1 MIEVQTHIPK
11 TAADVRAAIDEG
23 NHDLRAALEE
33 LELQARWEISL
44 GRRIAENAP
53 TVLTLTFL
61 CGVLL
66 GALTR
71 RNL

>member
-1 MIEVQTHIPK
+1 MIEVHTHIPK
-11 TAADVRAAIDEG
+11 TAADARAAIDES
-23 NHDLRAALEE
+23 NHDLRVALEE
-33 LELQARWEISL
+33 LELQARHEMSL

-53 TVLTLTFL
+53 AVLTLTLL

-71 RNL
+71 RTL